1 MSVVPFLLLL
11 AATAAWILLP
21 VIPALRELLHPTD
34 AEPLNAVGHDAG
46 DLTVFADG
54 FRDYLARQLPGE
66 GGAVASIASGAG
78 TAVATSPS
86 DTAGASSASSAS
98 GTLGDGTPYVQL
110 TGDASALRDVA
121 HADGAVPRIVIA
133 DGPLT
138 LPGGETFLLEFL
150 ARGALHGGPEAIY
163 RALLGE
169 GDVSLGDRSEVLR
182 WVHAAGDLAL
192 GSGCIVHGRASALG
206 RMLLAPGV
214 TFTRIRATRIA
225 VVSHQHDAARADTL
239 VDPPL
244 LPPVISG
251 TVKLPAGATRERGY
265 TRITGDFTVPAGG
278 TLTGALVVTGRLMV
292 GDGARIGGSVKV
304 HGDCVLGDDVVID
317 GTLVSRRGVTTGA
330 RCSIRGSLA
339 AERDVTIGAGSWI
352 GGPSLPASVAAETV
366 VLYLGVQ
373 VFGAVSARRGGRVG

>member
-21 VIPALRELLHPTD
+21 VIPALRELLQPTD

-66 GGAVASIASGAG
+66 GRAVASIAGGAG
-78 TAVATSPS
+78 MAVATSP
-86 DTAGASSASSAS
+86 DGTS

-110 TGDASALRDVA
+110 TGDASVLRDVA

-192 GSGCIVHGRASALG
+192 GRDCIVHGRASALG
-206 RMLLAPGV
+206 RMLLAPAV
-214 TFTRIRATRIA
+214 TFTRIRAARIA
-225 VVSHQHDAARADTL
+225 TVSRLDDAAGLVTL
-239 VDPPL
+239 EDPPV

-251 TVKLPAGATRERGY
+251 TVKLPTGATRERGY
-265 TRITGDFTVPAGG
+265 TRITGDFTILAGG
-278 TLTGALVVTGRLMV
+278 TLTGALVVSGRLVV

-304 HGDCVLGDDVVID
+304 HGECVLGDDVVID
-317 GTLVSRRGVTTGA
+317 GTLVSRRGVTMGA
-330 RCSIRGSLA
+330 RCYIRGSLA
-339 AERDVTIGAGSWI
+339 AERDVTVGAGSWI
-352 GGPSLPASVAAETV
+352 GGPNLPASVAADTV
-366 VLYLGVQ
+366 VLHSGVQ
-373 VFGAVSARRGGRVG
+373 VFGAVSARHGGRVG

>member
-54 FRDYLARQLPGE
+54 FRDYLARQLPRE
-66 GGAVASIASGAG
+66 GGAAASISSGAG
-78 TAVATSPS
+78 MTVAT
-86 DTAGASSASSAS
+86 TSSGPS

-110 TGDASALRDVA
+110 TGDALALREVA
-121 HADGAVPRIVIA
+121 LADGAVPRLVIA

-138 LPGGETFLLEFL
+138 LPGRETFLLEFL
-150 ARGALHGGPEAIY
+150 ARGPLHGGPEAIY

-192 GSGCIVHGRASALG
+192 GHGCIVHGRASALG
-206 RMLLAPGV
+206 HMLLAPGV
-214 TFTRIRATRIA
+214 TFTRIRAARIA
-225 VVSHQHDAARADTL
+225 AVSHQHEAAGADTL
-239 VDPPL
+239 SDPPV

-265 TRITGDFTVPAGG
+265 TRITGDYTVPAGG
-278 TLTGALVVTGRLMV
+278 TLTGALVVLGRLVV

-304 HGDCVLGDDVVID
+304 HGECVLGDDVVID
-317 GTLVSRRGVTTGA
+317 GTVVSRRGIATGA
-330 RCSIRGSLA
+330 RCAIRGSLA
-339 AERDVTIGAGSWI
+339 AERDATVGAGSWI
-352 GGPSLPASVAAETV
+352 GGPNLPASVAAERV
-366 VLYLGVQ
+366 VLHAGVQ
-373 VFGAVSARRGGRVG
+373 VFGAVSARRGGRVV

>member
-54 FRDYLARQLPGE
+54 FRDYLARQLPDVGRVAADLA
-66 GGAVASIASGAG
+66 GGVGV
-78 TAVATSPS
+78 AVATSPRA
-86 DTAGASSASSAS
+86 TA

-121 HADGAVPRIVIA
+121 HTDGAVPRIVIA

-150 ARGALHGGPEAIY
+150 ARGALQGGPEAIY

-192 GSGCIVHGRASALG
+192 GNGCIVHGRASALG

-214 TFTRIRATRIA
+214 TFTRIRAARIVA
-225 VVSHQHDAARADTL
+225 VSVNHDVAGHDML
-239 VDPPL
+239 QEPPL

-251 TVKLPAGATRERGY
+251 TVKLPTGATRERGY

-278 TLTGALVVTGRLMV
+278 TLTGALVATGRLVV

-304 HGDCVLGDDVVID
+304 HGDCVLGDEVVID
-317 GTLVSRRGVTTGA
+317 GTVVSRRGVTTGA
-330 RCSIRGSLA
+330 RCHIRGSLA
-339 AERDVTIGAGSWI
+339 AERDVIVGAGTWI
-352 GGPSLPASVAAETV
+352 GGPNLPASVAAETV
-366 VLYLGVQ
+366 VLRVGVQ
-373 VFGAVSARRGGRVG
+373 VFGAVSARRGGRIG